1 MPQEHKIVNGRLVLT
16 GAQQSSDLVPAVR
29 QQPAKPPAA
38 KPRSKPKPK
47 PKGFFEK
54 LSNDIRYELFN
65 RPRPANPLQ
74 RYVGGLSRAVA
85 SSPLQGVGLGVAG
98 VGDNAMRVGYSYAQ
112 RASGRPKAD
121 ASSGRFGGHL
131 DQTVDRVYTALGAKP
146 PSQMT
151 QDERSGDQF
160 RRSVAL
166 NVMLAPVTPGFGVAR
181 ATTALGAAVRG
192 GAAFAVNEALST
204 YLDDNT
210 GGNIVNLINET
221 TGLKLPGAVD
231 VGKADMLD
239 AANQSLVPNA
249 AFGVALGA
257 AVGST
262 VALGAAAFRNIRRN
276 TRATRAVQQETRQR
290 AKQEAMGL
298 LEKDEAD
305 GLDFTPQA
313 MEPPAPA
320 PREPSFQEANA
331 AMEQRL
337 GMPSNAARPEPA
349 AAPTNVAPPE
359 PKPIPSAELQDPTN
373 PGADMGAIYE
383 PRQERPW
390 DYDPEL
396 PESTALGKGIEELSD
411 SELQIVL
418 NSPGSP
424 VVERV
429 NQTLEARAQVQAP
442 PPMDA
447 GMVMAPADRL
457 ADDYLPSVMRKLG
470 GREDYELR
478 PLFDAEANPQLWQ
491 KAQALTGVDDPGQL
505 SKADMLDTFGAMA
518 AEGRVP
524 IVNRMM
530 GAQMLPTGEVQAAPL
545 VFQYKGGVNEAG
557 EQIGNSLSGVERWDP
572 SAEGIIQVW
581 RDAGGEIGDPGM
593 VYVVNGHNRLAA
605 AKRLGIPSMR
615 VEYLDAPTAAEARL
629 QGAISNVSDGKG
641 TVFDAAK
648 LAREYDIKDPAQL
661 KALGKPG
668 ASGFWKDGI
677 AVGRLPEDVFTA
689 AVNEQIPLRRAV
701 IIGESGVDE
710 ETMRSAY
717 RYLVQQG
724 PDNVKEGTLRE
735 MLAMSKSSPASSSAD
750 QPDILSGT
758 EWAQNFNAG
767 MLAKA
772 EVAGAVRL
780 LLSKEKKLFG
790 TVGRQA
796 GQIERVGQVDATAAK
811 DISGEAS
818 RALAIFDDLKYQTG
832 PVGDLLNEGTQRVLA
847 GEQAAQV
854 AKGIKNRL
862 AASIQE
868 AMGKEVAPATDVVQE
883 DMFAVA
889 GRQADE
895 TSQPVELTAE
905 QRDAAEARLLQ
916 EAIAGGEVRP
926 PNAPIPELPA
936 PAQVR
941 LDELDPNEPITPGSR
956 AAQALADETRLA
968 LEHARADAAL
978 QELQEKAVK
987 DANDYELL
995 TFEEK
1000 KELGLTADLGKA
1012 ITPEV
1017 LPAPGVRLDSNANPA
1032 QTARRLGGHNR
1043 GRGRWGITEQQWL
1056 DTFKRLGGVPDWFDL
1071 AGGSANWDKL
1081 MQGYELP
1088 QIEAKIKA
1096 LVRDDSAIQTA
1107 AAAPRSATPQG
1118 VPLIDIPSTAF
1129 RAITAKTDE
1138 GRIQSAARSLMGWA
1152 RTPLQDQMPMEQAL
1166 QLVRAKGA
1174 ILDPDAIPGL
1184 DMDKVREDSLKGR
1197 PWPEVKAAFE
1207 QFYGVQQTA
1216 AAAPRSATPLADA
1229 IEGQMREMA
1238 QSDARLYRRTGQAMA
1253 NIRQGL
1259 DELAPAPVRPAPVR
1273 LALSASQPELL
1284 LPQDLRQ
1291 ASPRYGRNTITFQS
1305 DLDRTAY
1312 VLANDAIKPS
1322 KSAAKFRQVVK
1333 EAGLNLDEVVAHG
1346 QTVRAAL
1353 KQAAKGNPGQIE
1365 LPAQPWRERGSGSAQ
1380 RLAQRGGSQPSRA
1393 DDLLA
1398 QAAAMRAE
1406 LYPKD
1411 RIPELISAWRKVVGD
1426 EVRIRVLDTYKI
1438 APQSEQWGGDGSQLA
1453 DIAGAYEQWK
1463 DTMTIW
1469 QKLSPIMEG
1478 IPIRMT
1484 FSDLLHNGFH
1494 EAFHRIVR
1502 MAMPD
1507 KDLAVLNTPMAR
1519 FKAALAM
1526 DEMGAERSTI
1536 AYDELLTEAA
1546 AKVFVAR
1553 SRNIDPVSAILDG
1566 FFKVNDSGK
1575 AIPPRVRGAITQ
1587 IAGALNKAYDFI
1599 EKTVNLFQGRGFE
1612 SISTVF
1618 QKAASGQ
1625 MRNAEPAYKVWRDG
1639 SSNVYG
1645 QHRSFKVGIW
1655 EDFSWDGKPVSSL
1668 PKGLEMSLSDLRSQQ
1683 IFDAPPTKVSQQRL
1697 QRQIDDLDQ
1706 QIIDNRRKAEQEGC

>member
-16 GAQQSSDLVPAVR
+16 GAQQSSDLVPVAR
-29 QQPAKPPAA
+29 QPAARPKPP
-38 KPRSKPKPK
+38 KPSGGAKPK

-65 RPRPANPLQ
+65 RPRPANPFQ
-74 RYVGGLSRAVA
+74 RYAGGLSRAVA
-85 SSPLQGVGLGVAG
+85 SSPLQGIALGVAG
-98 VGDNAMRVGYSYAQ
+98 AGDNAMRAGYSYAQ
-112 RASGRPKAD
+112 RATGRPKAD
-121 ASSGRFGGHL
+121 ATSGRFGGHL
-131 DQTVDRVYTALGAKP
+131 DQTVDQVYKALGAKP
-146 PSQMT
+146 PSAMT
-151 QDERSGDQF
+151 QDERGGDAF

-166 NVMLAPVTPGFGVAR
+166 NLILSRATPGFGFAG
-181 ATTALGAAVRG
+181 ATTALGGAVRG

-204 YLDDNT
+204 FLDDNT
-210 GGNIVNLINET
+210 GGNIVNLINQS
-221 TGLKLPGAVD
+221 TGLKLPGGVD
-231 VGKADMLD
+231 VGKDDMLD
-239 AANQSLVPNA
+239 SAVKSLVPNA
-249 AFGVALGA
+249 TAGLAVGA
-257 AVGST
+257 AAGGAVS
-262 VALGAAAFRNIRRN
+262 LGAAAFRNIRRN
-276 TRATRAVQQETRQR
+276 TRATRAVQQEVRQR
-290 AKQEAMGL
+290 AKQESMGL

-305 GLDFTPQA
+305 GLNFTPQA
-313 MEPPAPA
+313 MEAPAPAPA

-331 AMEQRL
+331 AMEERL
-337 GMPSNAARPEPA
+337 GMNPKTAPSEPAPAPTPAPEPA
-349 AAPTNVAPPE
+349 
-359 PKPIPSAELQDPTN
+359 PKPIPSAELQDPTS

-411 SELQIVL
+411 NELQIVL
-418 NSPGSP
+418 NSPGTP

-429 NQTLEARAQVQAP
+429 NQTLEARAQIEPPAP
-442 PPMDA
+442 LAA

-457 ADDYLPSVMRKLG
+457 ADDYLPTVMRKLG
-470 GREDYELR
+470 GREDYQLR
-478 PLFDAEANPQLWQ
+478 PLFDPDTNPVLWQ
-491 KAQALTGVDDPGQL
+491 RAQALTGVDDPSQL
-505 SKADMLDTFGAMA
+505 SKADMLDAFGAMA
-518 AEGRVP
+518 ADGQVP

-530 GAQMLPTGEVQAAPL
+530 GGQMLPTGEITAAPQ
-545 VFQYKGGVNEAG
+545 VFQYKEGVNAAG
-557 EQIGNSLSGVERWDP
+557 EQIGNSLEGVERWDP
-572 SAEGIIQVW
+572 NAENIIQVW
-581 RDAGGEIGDPGM
+581 RDASGEIGDPGR

-605 AKRLGIPSMR
+605 ASRMGIPSMR

-648 LAREYDIKDPAQL
+648 LAREYGIGDPAQL

-677 AVGRLPEDVFTA
+677 AIGRLPEDVFTA

-724 PDNVKEGTLRE
+724 PDNVKETTLRE
-735 MLAMSKSSPASSSAD
+735 MLAMAKHSPATSSVD
-750 QPDILSGT
+750 QPDILTGT

-772 EVAGAVRL
+772 DLAGAVRL

-796 GQIERVGQVDATAAK
+796 GQIERVGQVDAGAAK

-832 PVGDLLNEGTQRVLA
+832 PVADLLNEGTQRVLA

-862 AASIQE
+862 AAAIQE
-868 AMGKEVAPATDVVQE
+868 AMGKEAAPATDVVQE
-883 DMFAVA
+883 DMFAAA

-895 TSQPVELTAE
+895 TPQPVELTPE

-941 LDELDPNEPITPGSR
+941 LDELDPNEPITPGSKV
-956 AAQALADETRLA
+956 AQALADETRLA

-978 QELQEKAVK
+978 QEVQERALK

-995 TFEEK
+995 TFDQK
-1000 KELGLTADLGKA
+1000 KDAGLTAGLDKA

-1017 LPAPGVRLDSNANPA
+1017 LPPEADLLAGASRK
-1032 QTARRLGGHNR
+1032 
-1043 GRGRWGITEQQWL
+1043 ITER
-1056 DTFKRLGGVPDWFDL
+1056 T
-1071 AGGSANWDKL
+1071 S
-1081 MQGYELP
+1081 E
-1088 QIEAKIKA
+1088 
-1096 LVRDDSAIQTA
+1096 VRIQTA
-1107 AAAPRSATPQG
+1107 A
-1118 VPLIDIPSTAF
+1118 
-1129 RAITAKTDE
+1129 E
-1138 GRIQSAARSLMGWA
+1138 SLMAWTTKIGGK
-1152 RTPLQDQMPMEQAL
+1152 PMSIDEAL
-1166 QLVRAKGA
+1166 RLVKAKGA
-1174 ILDPDAIPGL
+1174 ILDPDQVPGL
-1184 DMDKVREDSLKGR
+1184 DMEAARNEKTKNFTDTPATEAVR
-1197 PWPEVKAAFE
+1197 AAYE
-1207 QFYGVQQTA
+1207 QFYGVQRAATA
-1216 AAAPRSATPLADA
+1216 APQSATPLADA
-1229 IEGQMREMA
+1229 IEGQMRQMA
-1238 QSDARLYRRTGQAMA
+1238 QSDARLYRRTGEAMA

-1259 DELAPAPVRPAPVR
+1259 NELAAAPVRPEPIR
-1273 LALSASQPELL
+1273 LVQPASQPELL
-1284 LPQDLRQ
+1284 LPQDLRK

-1305 DLDRTAY
+1305 DLDRAAY
-1312 VLANDAIKPS
+1312 VLANDAVKPS
-1322 KSAAKFRQVVK
+1322 KSAAKFRQVVQ
-1333 EAGLNLDEVVAHG
+1333 EAGLDLKDVVAHG
-1346 QTVRAAL
+1346 QKVKAAL

-1365 LPAQPWRERGSGSAQ
+1365 LPAQLWRERGSGGAQ
-1380 RLAQRGGSQPSRA
+1380 RMAQRG
-1393 DDLLA
+1393 DLLA
-1398 QAAAMRAE
+1398 QAAALRAE

-1411 RIPELISAWRKVVGD
+1411 RIPELISEWRKVVGD

-1438 APQSEQWGGDGSQLA
+1438 ELQSEQWGGDGSQLA
-1453 DIAGAYEQWK
+1453 DIAGVYEQWK

-1469 QKLSPIMEG
+1469 QNLSPIG
-1478 IPIRMT
+1478 DIPVRMT

-1494 EAFHRIVR
+1494 ESFHRIVR
-1502 MAMPD
+1502 MAMPS
-1507 KDLAVLNTPMAR
+1507 KDMAVLNTPMAR
-1519 FKAALAM
+1519 FKAAMAM

-1553 SRNIDPVSAILDG
+1553 SRNMDPVSAILDG
-1566 FFKVNDSGK
+1566 FFKINDPGK
-1575 AIPPRVRGAITQ
+1575 TIPTRARNAITQ
-1587 IAGALNKAYDFI
+1587 IAGALNKVYDFI

-1618 QKAASGQ
+1618 EKAARGEMKTADPWLGVKRVIAAVDGVDEMLADAGITRIPLN
-1625 MRNAEPAYKVWRDG
+1625 MRQDEIRPFTNLAEAHG
-1639 SSNVYG
+1639 N
-1645 QHRSFKVGIW
+1645 KVGIW
-1655 EDFSWDGKPVSSL
+1655 EDWSWDGKPVSGL
-1668 PKGLEMSLSDLRSQQ
+1668 TKGLDMRMSDLNAGTNAQG
-1683 IFDAPPTKVSQQRL
+1683 IFDARPPSKVEIIRT
-1697 QRQIDDLDQ
+1697 QRQIQDIDQ
-1706 QIIDNRRKAEQEGC
+1706 QITDNRRKAEQEGC

>member
-16 GAQQSSDLVPAVR
+16 GAQQSSDLVPVAR
-29 QQPAKPPAA
+29 QPAARPKPP
-38 KPRSKPKPK
+38 KPSGGAKPK

-65 RPRPANPLQ
+65 RPRPANPFQ
-74 RYVGGLSRAVA
+74 RYAGGLSRAVA
-85 SSPLQGVGLGVAG
+85 SSPLQGIALGVAG
-98 VGDNAMRVGYSYAQ
+98 AGDNAMRAGYSYAQ
-112 RASGRPKAD
+112 RATGRPKAD
-121 ASSGRFGGHL
+121 ASAGRFGGHL
-131 DQTVDRVYTALGAKP
+131 DQTVDQVYKALGAKP
-146 PSQMT
+146 PSAMT
-151 QDERSGDQF
+151 QDERGGDAF

-166 NVMLAPVTPGFGVAR
+166 NLILSRVTPGFGFAG
-181 ATTALGAAVRG
+181 ATTALGGAVRG

-204 YLDDNT
+204 FLDDNT
-210 GGNIVNLINET
+210 GGNIVNLINQSPWHKLPPW
-221 TGLKLPGAVD
+221 LKLPGGVD
-231 VGKADMLD
+231 VGKDDMLD
-239 AANQSLVPNA
+239 SAMKSLVPNTA
-249 AFGVALGA
+249 AGVAVGGGISLGA
-257 AVGST
+257 AV
-262 VALGAAAFRNIRRN
+262 FRNIRRN
-276 TRATRAVQQETRQR
+276 TRATRAVQQEVRQR
-290 AKQEAMGL
+290 AKQESMGL

-305 GLDFTPQA
+305 GLNFTPQA
-313 MEPPAPA
+313 METPAPAPA

-331 AMEQRL
+331 AMEERL
-337 GMPSNAARPEPA
+337 GMNPKATQPAPAPTPAPEPA
-349 AAPTNVAPPE
+349 

-411 SELQIVL
+411 NELQIVL
-418 NSPGSP
+418 NSPGAP

-429 NQTLEARAQVQAP
+429 NQTLEARAQIEP
-442 PPMDA
+442 PAPMDA

-457 ADDYLPSVMRKLG
+457 ADDYLPTVMRKLG
-470 GREDYELR
+470 GREDYQLR
-478 PLFDAEANPQLWQ
+478 PLFDPDTNPALWQ
-491 KAQALTGVDDPGQL
+491 RAQALTGVDDPSQL
-505 SKADMLDTFGAMA
+505 SKADMLDAFGAMA
-518 AEGRVP
+518 ADGQVP

-530 GAQMLPTGEVQAAPL
+530 GGQMLPTGEIAAAPR
-545 VFQYKGGVNEAG
+545 VFQYKDNVNAAG
-557 EQIGNSLSGVERWDP
+557 EQLGNSLEGVERWDP
-572 SAEGIIQVW
+572 NAENIIKVW
-581 RDAGGEIGDPGM
+581 RDANGEIGTPGQ
-593 VYVVNGHNRLAA
+593 VYVGDGHNRLAA

-629 QGAISNVSDGKG
+629 QAAIANVSDGKG

-648 LAREYDIKDPAQL
+648 LAREYGIGDPAQL

-677 AVGRLPEDVFTA
+677 AIGRLPEDVFTA

-724 PDNVKEGTLRE
+724 PDNVKETTLRE
-735 MLAMSKSSPASSSAD
+735 MLAMAKHSPAASSVD

-758 EWAQNFNAG
+758 EWAQNFNEG

-772 EVAGAVRL
+772 DLAGAVRL
-780 LLSKEKKLFG
+780 MLSKEKKLFG

-796 GQIERVGQVDATAAK
+796 GQIERVGQVDAGAAK

-883 DMFAVA
+883 DMFAAA

-895 TSQPVELTAE
+895 TPQPVELTPE

-941 LDELDPNEPITPGSR
+941 LDELDPNEPITPGSK

-978 QELQEKAVK
+978 QEVQERALK

-995 TFEEK
+995 TFDQK
-1000 KELGLTADLGKA
+1000 KDAGLTTGLDKA

-1017 LPAPGVRLDSNANPA
+1017 LPPE
-1032 QTARRLGGHNR
+1032 GGAS
-1043 GRGRWGITEQQWL
+1043 IADLFAEQM
-1056 DTFKRLGGVPDWFDL
+1056 R
-1071 AGGSANWDKL
+1071 
-1081 MQGYELP
+1081 
-1088 QIEAKIKA
+1088 KA
-1096 LVRDDSAIQTA
+1096 INEMG
-1107 AAAPRSATPQG
+1107 ATP
-1118 VPLIDIPSTAF
+1118 S
-1129 RAITAKTDE
+1129 
-1138 GRIQSAARSLMGWA
+1138 
-1152 RTPLQDQMPMEQAL
+1152 
-1166 QLVRAKGA
+1166 
-1174 ILDPDAIPGL
+1174 
-1184 DMDKVREDSLKGR
+1184 
-1197 PWPEVKAAFE
+1197 
-1207 QFYGVQQTA
+1207 
-1216 AAAPRSATPLADA
+1216 
-1229 IEGQMREMA
+1229 
-1238 QSDARLYRRTGQAMA
+1238 
-1253 NIRQGL
+1253 
-1259 DELAPAPVRPAPVR
+1259 LAPAPVRPEPIR
-1273 LALSASQPELL
+1273 LVQPASQPELL
-1284 LPQDLRQ
+1284 LPQDLRK

-1305 DLDRTAY
+1305 DLDRAAY
-1312 VLANDAIKPS
+1312 VLANDAVKPS
-1322 KSAAKFRQVVK
+1322 KSAAKFRQVVQ
-1333 EAGLNLDEVVAHG
+1333 EAGLNIKDVVAHG
-1346 QTVRAAL
+1346 QKVKAAL

-1365 LPAQPWRERGSGSAQ
+1365 LPAQLWRERGNGGAQ
-1380 RLAQRGGSQPSRA
+1380 RMAQRGGFQPDPA

-1398 QAAAMRAE
+1398 QAAAIRAE

-1411 RIPELISAWRKVVGD
+1411 RIPELISQWRKVVGD

-1438 APQSEQWGGDGSQLA
+1438 APRSEQWGGDGSQLG
-1453 DIAGAYEQWK
+1453 DIAGVYEQWK

-1469 QKLSPIMEG
+1469 QQLSPIG
-1478 IPIRMT
+1478 SRAVRMT

-1502 MAMPD
+1502 MAMPS
-1507 KDLAVLNTPMAR
+1507 KDMAVLNTPMAR
-1519 FKAALAM
+1519 FKAAMAM

-1553 SRNIDPVSAILDG
+1553 SRNMDPVSAILDG
-1566 FFKVNDSGK
+1566 FFKINDPGK
-1575 AIPPRVRGAITQ
+1575 AIPTGARNAITQ
-1587 IAGALNKAYDFI
+1587 IAGALNKVYDFI
-1599 EKTVNLFQGRGFE
+1599 EKTVNYFQGRGFE

-1618 QKAASGQ
+1618 KKAARGE
-1625 MRNAEPAYKVWRDG
+1625 MRTADPRLGVKRVIAAVDG
-1639 SSNVYG
+1639 VDEMLADAGIARIPLNMRQDEIRPRTNLG
-1645 QHRSFKVGIW
+1645 EAHNEKVGIW
-1655 EDFSWDGKPVSSL
+1655 EDWSWDGKPVSGL
-1668 PKGLEMSLSDLRSQQ
+1668 TKALEMPMSHLDAGINAQG
-1683 IFDAPPTKVSQQRL
+1683 IFDAPTPSKTEIIRTQRRI
-1697 QRQIDDLDQ
+1697 QDIDQ
-1706 QIIDNRRKAEQEGC
+1706 QITDNRRKAEQEGC

>member
-38 KPRSKPKPK
+38 KSRSKPKPK

-85 SSPLQGVGLGVAG
+85 SSPLQGIGLGVAG

-210 GGNIVNLINET
+210 GGSIVNFVNET

-257 AVGST
+257 AVGGT
-262 VALGAAAFRNIRRN
+262 VSLGAAAFRNIRRN

-349 AAPTNVAPPE
+349 AAPTNVASPE

-581 RDAGGEIGDPGM
+581 RDAGGEIGDPGR

-605 AKRLGIPSMR
+605 AKRMGIPSMR
-615 VEYLDAPTAAEARL
+615 VEYLDGPTAAEARL

-1017 LPAPGVRLDSNANPA
+1017 LPAPGAVVRPPA
-1032 QTARRLGGHNR
+1032 
-1043 GRGRWGITEQQWL
+1043 
-1056 DTFKRLGGVPDWFDL
+1056 
-1071 AGGSANWDKL
+1071 
-1081 MQGYELP
+1081 
-1088 QIEAKIKA
+1088 
-1096 LVRDDSAIQTA
+1096 SAI
-1107 AAAPRSATPQG
+1107 
-1118 VPLIDIPSTAF
+1118 IPSTAAQSLWEDQAGL
-1129 RAITAKTDE
+1129 RAMREAVRNEDDADLIIALGEAGAKEFKRLDRARNSSNRKRADAASAEFDARFGNLTPEQERLVYGESGDLRPTVDE
-1138 GRIQSAARSLMGWA
+1138 LDEMIKAHSDVETLDPGYLAVIAARRLNPEALVRIQRGNPSSADLAALIRMQGASRRFAETGINASQIPAEMARSLVATGHA
-1152 RTPLQDQMPMEQAL
+1152 TESQAME
-1166 QLVRAKGA
+1166 LVQNFADAMRA
-1174 ILDPDAIPGL
+1174 
-1184 DMDKVREDSLKGR
+1184 
-1197 PWPEVKAAFE
+1197 
-1207 QFYGVQQTA
+1207 VQQTA

-1291 ASPRYGRNTITFQS
+1291 TSPRYGRNTITFQS
-1305 DLDRTAY
+1305 DLDRAAY

-1365 LPAQPWRERGSGSAQ
+1365 LPAQPFLARE
-1380 RLAQRGGSQPSRA
+1380 
-1393 DDLLA
+1393 
-1398 QAAAMRAE
+1398 
-1406 LYPKD
+1406 
-1411 RIPELISAWRKVVGD
+1411 
-1426 EVRIRVLDTYKI
+1426 
-1438 APQSEQWGGDGSQLA
+1438 GGD
-1453 DIAGAYEQWK
+1453 
-1463 DTMTIW
+1463 
-1469 QKLSPIMEG
+1469 P
-1478 IPIRMT
+1478 
-1484 FSDLLHNGFH
+1484 
-1494 EAFHRIVR
+1494 
-1502 MAMPD
+1502 
-1507 KDLAVLNTPMAR
+1507 
-1519 FKAALAM
+1519 
-1526 DEMGAERSTI
+1526 
-1536 AYDELLTEAA
+1536 
-1546 AKVFVAR
+1546 
-1553 SRNIDPVSAILDG
+1553 
-1566 FFKVNDSGK
+1566 
-1575 AIPPRVRGAITQ
+1575 
-1587 IAGALNKAYDFI
+1587 
-1599 EKTVNLFQGRGFE
+1599 
-1612 SISTVF
+1612 
-1618 QKAASGQ
+1618 
-1625 MRNAEPAYKVWRDG
+1625 
-1639 SSNVYG
+1639 
-1645 QHRSFKVGIW
+1645 
-1655 EDFSWDGKPVSSL
+1655 
-1668 PKGLEMSLSDLRSQQ
+1668 
-1683 IFDAPPTKVSQQRL
+1683 PPTKVSQQRL

>member
-54 LSNDIRYELFN
+54 LSNDIRYELFE
-65 RPRPANPLQ
+65 RPMRNPLM
-74 RYVGGLSRAVA
+74 RYNPLAHVMRLNARGANLVGQQA
-85 SSPLQGVGLGVAG
+85 GLGA
-98 VGDNAMRVGYSYAQ
+98 VGATDNAARAAYSYVQ
-112 RASGRPKAD
+112 RASGKPKAD
-121 ASSGRFGGHL
+121 PSSGRFGSTL
-131 DQTVDRVYTALGAKP
+131 DQATDDLYRLLRAKP
-146 PSQMT
+146 PSEMSA
-151 QDERSGDQF
+151 DERNFDMG
-160 RRSVAL
+160 RRSLAL

-249 AFGVALGA
+249 AFGAAVGGTVALGA
-257 AVGST
+257 AVGGT

-349 AAPTNVAPPE
+349 AAPTNVASPE

-418 NSPGSP
+418 NSPGTP

-557 EQIGNSLSGVERWDP
+557 EQIGNSLEGVERWDP
-572 SAEGIIQVW
+572 NAENIIQVW

-750 QPDILSGT
+750 QPDLLSGT

-883 DMFAVA
+883 DMFAAA

-1000 KELGLTADLGKA
+1000 KELGLTADLG
-1012 ITPEV
+1012 
-1017 LPAPGVRLDSNANPA
+1017 
-1032 QTARRLGGHNR
+1032 
-1043 GRGRWGITEQQWL
+1043 
-1056 DTFKRLGGVPDWFDL
+1056 
-1071 AGGSANWDKL
+1071 
-1081 MQGYELP
+1081 
-1088 QIEAKIKA
+1088 EAM
-1096 LVRDDSAIQTA
+1096 
-1107 AAAPRSATPQG
+1107 
-1118 VPLIDIPSTAF
+1118 
-1129 RAITAKTDE
+1129 RA
-1138 GRIQSAARSLMGWA
+1138 
-1152 RTPLQDQMPMEQAL
+1152 
-1166 QLVRAKGA
+1166 
-1174 ILDPDAIPGL
+1174 
-1184 DMDKVREDSLKGR
+1184 
-1197 PWPEVKAAFE
+1197 
-1207 QFYGVQQTA
+1207 VQQTA

-1365 LPAQPWRERGSGSAQ
+1365 LPAQPWRLDRSAGTQ
-1380 RLAQRGGSQPSRA
+1380 RVGRQSVGG
-1393 DDLLA
+1393 
-1398 QAAAMRAE
+1398 MG
-1406 LYPKD
+1406 D
-1411 RIPELISAWRKVVGD
+1411 RIAEIEGQIAAIRASLEAQNAATRANVTERLPQMLEAWRKVVGED
-1426 EVRIRVLDTYKI
+1426 VRIRVLDTYKM
-1438 APQSEQWGGDGSQLA
+1438 AKQNAAWGGGNDMS
-1453 DIAGAYEQWK
+1453 DVAGMYQWWK
-1463 DTMTIW
+1463 DTIHLYR
-1469 QKLSPIMEG
+1469 QVGKIGEFYMEE
-1478 IPIRMT
+1478 P
-1484 FSDLLHNGFH
+1484 FDQLLETGFH
-1494 EAFHRIVR
+1494 ESFHRIAR
-1502 MAMPD
+1502 MAMSD
-1507 KDLAVLNTPMAR
+1507 KDMAILNTGLAR
-1519 FKAALAM
+1519 FKVRQATA
-1526 DEMGAERSTI
+1526 DYGGDQKTI
-1536 AYDELLTEAA
+1536 AYDEMLTEAA
-1546 AKVFVAR
+1546 ARVFAARAQGKDPVQYIFKNYSGVTDEDLATPVGKRIYEAAKAIVGAVNKVFDLVER
-1553 SRNIDPVSAILDG
+1553 
-1566 FFKVNDSGK
+1566 
-1575 AIPPRVRGAITQ
+1575 
-1587 IAGALNKAYDFI
+1587 
-1599 EKTVNLFQGRGFE
+1599 TVNLFQGRGFE
-1612 SISTVF
+1612 SISSVFERAARGEMTKTVH
-1618 QKAASGQ
+1618 
-1625 MRNAEPAYKVWRDG
+1625 
-1639 SSNVYG
+1639 VYRPDRITG
-1645 QHRSFKVGIW
+1645 NFRTMYGLNREAKIGYW
-1655 EDFSWDGKPVSSL
+1655 EDYNLYGNPLKDYQPEKQGFNQALFDESL
-1668 PKGLEMSLSDLRSQQ
+1668 KM
-1683 IFDAPPTKVSQQRL
+1683 PTKASQQRL

>member
-54 LSNDIRYELFN
+54 LSNNIRYELFN

-85 SSPLQGVGLGVAG
+85 SSPLQGIGLGVAG

-249 AFGVALGA
+249 AFGVGLGA
-257 AVGST
+257 AVGGT
-262 VALGAAAFRNIRRN
+262 VSLGAAAFRNIRRN

-349 AAPTNVAPPE
+349 AAPTNVASPE

-557 EQIGNSLSGVERWDP
+557 EQIGNSLEGVERWDP
-572 SAEGIIQVW
+572 NAENIIQVW

-724 PDNVKEGTLRE
+724 PDNVREGTLRE

-883 DMFAVA
+883 DMFAAA

-1017 LPAPGVRLDSNANPA
+1017 LP
-1032 QTARRLGGHNR
+1032 
-1043 GRGRWGITEQQWL
+1043 
-1056 DTFKRLGGVPDWFDL
+1056 
-1071 AGGSANWDKL
+1071 
-1081 MQGYELP
+1081 
-1088 QIEAKIKA
+1088 
-1096 LVRDDSAIQTA
+1096 
-1107 AAAPRSATPQG
+1107 PQG

-1138 GRIQSAARSLMGWA
+1138 SRIQSAARSLMGWA
-1152 RTPLQDQMPMEQAL
+1152 RTPLQDQMPMEKAL

-1273 LALSASQPELL
+1273 LALSAWQPELL

-1438 APQSEQWGGDGSQLA
+1438 APQSEQWGGDGSQLG
-1453 DIAGAYEQWK
+1453 DIAGVYEQWK

-1639 SSNVYG
+1639 SSGVYG
-1645 QHRSFKVGIW
+1645 QHRAFKVGIW

-1668 PKGLEMSLSDLRSQQ
+1668 PKALEMSLSELRSQQ
-1683 IFDAPPTKVSQQRL
+1683 IFDAPPTKVSQQAL

-1706 QIIDNRRKAEQEGC
+1706 EIIDNRRKAEQEGC

>member
-1 MPQEHKIVNGRLVLT
+1 
-16 GAQQSSDLVPAVR
+16 
-29 QQPAKPPAA
+29 
-38 KPRSKPKPK
+38 
-47 PKGFFEK
+47 
-54 LSNDIRYELFN
+54 
-65 RPRPANPLQ
+65 
-74 RYVGGLSRAVA
+74 
-85 SSPLQGVGLGVAG
+85 
-98 VGDNAMRVGYSYAQ
+98 
-112 RASGRPKAD
+112 
-121 ASSGRFGGHL
+121 
-131 DQTVDRVYTALGAKP
+131 
-146 PSQMT
+146 
-151 QDERSGDQF
+151 
-160 RRSVAL
+160 
-166 NVMLAPVTPGFGVAR
+166 MLAPVTPGFGVAR

-257 AVGST
+257 AVGGT
-262 VALGAAAFRNIRRN
+262 VSLGAAAFRNIRRN

-349 AAPTNVAPPE
+349 AAPTNVASPE

-581 RDAGGEIGDPGM
+581 RDAGGEIGDPGR

-605 AKRLGIPSMR
+605 AKRMGIPSMR
-615 VEYLDAPTAAEARL
+615 VEYLDGPTAADARL

-750 QPDILSGT
+750 QPDLLSGT

-883 DMFAVA
+883 DIFAAA

-1107 AAAPRSATPQG
+1107 AAAPRSATP
-1118 VPLIDIPSTAF
+1118 LADAIIPSTAAQSLWEDQAGL
-1129 RAITAKTDE
+1129 RAMREAARNEDDADLIIALGEAGAKEFKRLDRARNSSNRKRADAASAEFDARFGNLTPEQERLVYGESGDSRPTVDE
-1138 GRIQSAARSLMGWA
+1138 LDEMIKAHSDVETLDPGYLAVIAARRLNPEALVRIQRGNPSSADLAALIRMQGASRRFAETGINASQIPAEMARSLVATGHA
-1152 RTPLQDQMPMEQAL
+1152 TESQAME
-1166 QLVRAKGA
+1166 LVQNFAEAMRA
-1174 ILDPDAIPGL
+1174 
-1184 DMDKVREDSLKGR
+1184 
-1197 PWPEVKAAFE
+1197 
-1207 QFYGVQQTA
+1207 VQQTA

-1365 LPAQPWRERGSGSAQ
+1365 LPAQPFLARE
-1380 RLAQRGGSQPSRA
+1380 
-1393 DDLLA
+1393 
-1398 QAAAMRAE
+1398 
-1406 LYPKD
+1406 
-1411 RIPELISAWRKVVGD
+1411 
-1426 EVRIRVLDTYKI
+1426 
-1438 APQSEQWGGDGSQLA
+1438 GGD
-1453 DIAGAYEQWK
+1453 
-1463 DTMTIW
+1463 
-1469 QKLSPIMEG
+1469 P
-1478 IPIRMT
+1478 
-1484 FSDLLHNGFH
+1484 
-1494 EAFHRIVR
+1494 
-1502 MAMPD
+1502 
-1507 KDLAVLNTPMAR
+1507 
-1519 FKAALAM
+1519 
-1526 DEMGAERSTI
+1526 
-1536 AYDELLTEAA
+1536 
-1546 AKVFVAR
+1546 
-1553 SRNIDPVSAILDG
+1553 
-1566 FFKVNDSGK
+1566 
-1575 AIPPRVRGAITQ
+1575 
-1587 IAGALNKAYDFI
+1587 
-1599 EKTVNLFQGRGFE
+1599 
-1612 SISTVF
+1612 
-1618 QKAASGQ
+1618 
-1625 MRNAEPAYKVWRDG
+1625 
-1639 SSNVYG
+1639 
-1645 QHRSFKVGIW
+1645 
-1655 EDFSWDGKPVSSL
+1655 
-1668 PKGLEMSLSDLRSQQ
+1668 
-1683 IFDAPPTKVSQQRL
+1683 PPTKVSQQRL
-1697 QRQIDDLDQ
+1697 QRQIDDLDE

>member
-16 GAQQSSDLVPAVR
+16 GAQQSSDLVPVAR
-29 QQPAKPPAA
+29 QPAARPKPP
-38 KPRSKPKPK
+38 KPSGGAKPK

-65 RPRPANPLQ
+65 RPRPANPFQ
-74 RYVGGLSRAVA
+74 RYAGGLSRAVA
-85 SSPLQGVGLGVAG
+85 SSPLQGIALGVAG
-98 VGDNAMRVGYSYAQ
+98 AGDNAMRAGYSYAQ
-112 RASGRPKAD
+112 RATGRPKAD
-121 ASSGRFGGHL
+121 ASAGRFGGHL
-131 DQTVDRVYTALGAKP
+131 DQTVDQVYKALGAKP
-146 PSQMT
+146 PSAMT
-151 QDERSGDQF
+151 QDERGGDAF

-166 NVMLAPVTPGFGVAR
+166 NLILSRATPGFGFAG
-181 ATTALGAAVRG
+181 ATTALGGAVRG

-204 YLDDNT
+204 FLDDNT
-210 GGNIVNLINET
+210 GGNIVNLINQS
-221 TGLKLPGAVD
+221 TGLKLPGGVD
-231 VGKADMLD
+231 VGKDDMLD
-239 AANQSLVPNA
+239 SAVKSLIPNTAA
-249 AFGVALGA
+249 GVAVGGA
-257 AVGST
+257 IS
-262 VALGAAAFRNIRRN
+262 LGAAAFRNIRRN
-276 TRATRAVQQETRQR
+276 TRATRAVQQEVRQR
-290 AKQEAMGL
+290 AKQESMGL

-305 GLDFTPQA
+305 GLNFTPQA
-313 MEPPAPA
+313 METPAPAPA

-331 AMEQRL
+331 AMEERL
-337 GMPSNAARPEPA
+337 GMNPKATQPAPAPTPTPEPA
-349 AAPTNVAPPE
+349 

-411 SELQIVL
+411 NELQIVL
-418 NSPGSP
+418 NSPGAP

-429 NQTLEARAQVQAP
+429 NQTLEARAQIEPPAP
-442 PPMDA
+442 LDA
-447 GMVMAPADRL
+447 GMVLAPADRL
-457 ADDYLPSVMRKLG
+457 ADDYLPTVMRKLG
-470 GREDYELR
+470 GREDYQLR
-478 PLFDAEANPQLWQ
+478 PLFDPDTNPALWQ
-491 KAQALTGVDDPGQL
+491 RAQALTGVDDPSQL
-505 SKADMLDTFGAMA
+505 SKADMLDAFGAMA
-518 AEGRVP
+518 ADGQVP

-530 GAQMLPTGEVQAAPL
+530 GGQMLPTGEIAAAPR
-545 VFQYKGGVNEAG
+545 VFQYKDNVNAAG
-557 EQIGNSLSGVERWDP
+557 EQLGNSLEGVERWDP
-572 SAEGIIQVW
+572 NAENIIKVW
-581 RDAGGEIGDPGM
+581 RDANGEIGTPGQ
-593 VYVVNGHNRLAA
+593 VYVGDGHNRLAA

-629 QGAISNVSDGKG
+629 QAAIANVSDGKG

-648 LAREYDIKDPAQL
+648 LAREYGIGDPAQL

-677 AVGRLPEDVFTA
+677 AIGRLPEDVFTA

-724 PDNVKEGTLRE
+724 PDNVKETTLRE
-735 MLAMSKSSPASSSAD
+735 MLAMAKHSPAASSVD

-758 EWAQNFNAG
+758 EWAQNFNEG

-772 EVAGAVRL
+772 DLAGAVRL
-780 LLSKEKKLFG
+780 MLSKEKKLFG

-796 GQIERVGQVDATAAK
+796 GQIERVGQVDAGAAK

-883 DMFAVA
+883 DMFAAA

-895 TSQPVELTAE
+895 TPQPVELTPE

-941 LDELDPNEPITPGSR
+941 LDELDPNEPITPGSK

-978 QELQEKAVK
+978 QEVQERALK
-987 DANDYELL
+987 DASDYELL
-995 TFEEK
+995 TFDQK
-1000 KELGLTADLGKA
+1000 KDAGLTAGLDKA

-1017 LPAPGVRLDSNANPA
+1017 LPPEADLLAGASRK
-1032 QTARRLGGHNR
+1032 
-1043 GRGRWGITEQQWL
+1043 ITER
-1056 DTFKRLGGVPDWFDL
+1056 TSEGR
-1071 AGGSANWDKL
+1071 
-1081 MQGYELP
+1081 
-1088 QIEAKIKA
+1088 
-1096 LVRDDSAIQTA
+1096 IQTA
-1107 AAAPRSATPQG
+1107 A
-1118 VPLIDIPSTAF
+1118 
-1129 RAITAKTDE
+1129 E
-1138 GRIQSAARSLMGWA
+1138 SLMAWTTKIGGK
-1152 RTPLQDQMPMEQAL
+1152 PMSIDEAL
-1166 QLVRAKGA
+1166 RLVKAKGA
-1174 ILDPDAIPGL
+1174 ILDPDQVPGL
-1184 DMDKVREDSLKGR
+1184 DMEAARSEKTRNFIDTPATEAVR
-1197 PWPEVKAAFE
+1197 AAYE
-1207 QFYGVQQTA
+1207 QFYGVQRSA
-1216 AAAPRSATPLADA
+1216 AAAPQSATPLADA
-1229 IEGQMREMA
+1229 IEGQMRQMA
-1238 QSDARLYRRTGQAMA
+1238 QSDARLYRRTGEAMA

-1259 DELAPAPVRPAPVR
+1259 DELAAAPVRPEPVR
-1273 LALSASQPELL
+1273 LVQPASQPELL
-1284 LPQDLRQ
+1284 LPQDLRK

-1305 DLDRTAY
+1305 DLDRAAY
-1312 VLANDAIKPS
+1312 VLANDAVKPS
-1322 KSAAKFRQVVK
+1322 KSAAKFRQVVQ
-1333 EAGLNLDEVVAHG
+1333 EAGLDLKDVVAHG
-1346 QTVRAAL
+1346 QKVKAAL

-1365 LPAQPWRERGSGSAQ
+1365 LPAQLWRERGSGGAQ
-1380 RLAQRGGSQPSRA
+1380 RMAQRG
-1393 DDLLA
+1393 DLLA
-1398 QAAAMRAE
+1398 QAAALRAE

-1411 RIPELISAWRKVVGD
+1411 RIPELISQWRKVVGD

-1438 APQSEQWGGDGSQLA
+1438 APQSEQWGGDGSQLG
-1453 DIAGAYEQWK
+1453 DIAGVYEQWK
-1463 DTMTIW
+1463 DTITIW
-1469 QKLSPIMEG
+1469 QQLSPIG
-1478 IPIRMT
+1478 SRAVRMT

-1502 MAMPD
+1502 VAMPS
-1507 KDLAVLNTPMAR
+1507 KDMAVLNTPMAR
-1519 FKAALAM
+1519 FKAAMAM

-1553 SRNIDPVSAILDG
+1553 SRNMDPVSAILDG
-1566 FFKVNDSGK
+1566 FFKINDPGK
-1575 AIPPRVRGAITQ
+1575 AIPTWARNAITQ
-1587 IAGALNKAYDFI
+1587 IAGALNKVYDFI
-1599 EKTVNLFQGRGFE
+1599 EKTVNYFQGRGRE

-1618 QKAASGQ
+1618 EKAARGE
-1625 MRNAEPAYKVWRDG
+1625 MRTADPRLGVKRVIAAVDG
-1639 SSNVYG
+1639 VDEMLADAGIARIPLNMRQDEIRPWTNLG
-1645 QHRSFKVGIW
+1645 EAHNEKVGIW
-1655 EDFSWDGKPVSSL
+1655 EDWSWDGKPVSGL
-1668 PKGLEMSLSDLRSQQ
+1668 TKGLDMRMSHFNAGTNAQG
-1683 IFDAPPTKVSQQRL
+1683 IFDAPAPSKTEIIRTQRRI
-1697 QRQIDDLDQ
+1697 QDIDQ

>member
-16 GAQQSSDLVPAVR
+16 GAQQSSDLVPVAR
-29 QQPAKPPAA
+29 QPAARPKPP
-38 KPRSKPKPK
+38 KPSGGAKPK

-65 RPRPANPLQ
+65 RPRPANPFQ
-74 RYVGGLSRAVA
+74 RYAGGLSRAVA
-85 SSPLQGVGLGVAG
+85 SSPLQGIALGVAG
-98 VGDNAMRVGYSYAQ
+98 AGDNAMRAGYSYAQ
-112 RASGRPKAD
+112 RATGRPKAD
-121 ASSGRFGGHL
+121 ASAGRFGGHL
-131 DQTVDRVYTALGAKP
+131 DQTVDQVYKALGAKP
-146 PSQMT
+146 PSAMT
-151 QDERSGDQF
+151 QDERGGDAF

-166 NVMLAPVTPGFGVAR
+166 NLILSRATPGFGFAG
-181 ATTALGAAVRG
+181 ATTALGGAVRG

-204 YLDDNT
+204 FLDDNT
-210 GGNIVNLINET
+210 GSNIVNLINQS
-221 TGLKLPGAVD
+221 TGLKLPGGVD
-231 VGKADMLD
+231 VGKDDMLD
-239 AANQSLVPNA
+239 SAVKSLIPNA
-249 AFGVALGA
+249 AAGVAVGA
-257 AVGST
+257 AVGGAIS
-262 VALGAAAFRNIRRN
+262 LGAAAFRNIRRN
-276 TRATRAVQQETRQR
+276 TRATRAVQQEVRQR
-290 AKQEAMGL
+290 AKQESMGL

-305 GLDFTPQA
+305 GLNFTPQA
-313 MEPPAPA
+313 METPAPA

-331 AMEQRL
+331 AMEERL
-337 GMPSNAARPEPA
+337 GMNPKTTQPEPTPAPEPA
-349 AAPTNVAPPE
+349 
-359 PKPIPSAELQDPTN
+359 PKPIPSAELQDPTS

-418 NSPGSP
+418 NSPGAP

-429 NQTLEARAQVQAP
+429 NQTLEARAQIEPPAP
-442 PPMDA
+442 IDA
-447 GMVMAPADRL
+447 GMVLAPADRL
-457 ADDYLPSVMRKLG
+457 ADDYLPTVMRKLG

-478 PLFDAEANPQLWQ
+478 PLFDPDTNPALWQ
-491 KAQALTGVDDPGQL
+491 RAQALTGVDDPSQL
-505 SKADMLDTFGAMA
+505 SKADMLDAFGAMA
-518 AEGRVP
+518 ADGQVP

-530 GAQMLPTGEVQAAPL
+530 GGQMLPTGEITAAPQ
-545 VFQYKGGVNEAG
+545 VFQYKEGVNAAG
-557 EQIGNSLSGVERWDP
+557 EQIGNSLEGVERWDP
-572 SAEGIIQVW
+572 NAENIIQVW
-581 RDAGGEIGDPGM
+581 RDASGEIGDPGR

-605 AKRLGIPSMR
+605 ASRMGIPSMR

-648 LAREYDIKDPAQL
+648 LAREYGIGDPAQL

-677 AVGRLPEDVFTA
+677 AIGRLPEDVFTA

-724 PDNVKEGTLRE
+724 PDNVKETTLRE
-735 MLAMSKSSPASSSAD
+735 MLAMAKHSPATSSVD
-750 QPDILSGT
+750 QPDILTGT

-772 EVAGAVRL
+772 DLAGAVRL

-790 TVGRQA
+790 TVGSQA
-796 GQIERVGQVDATAAK
+796 GQIKRVGQVDAGAAK

-832 PVGDLLNEGTQRVLA
+832 PVADLLNEGTQRVLA

-862 AASIQE
+862 AAAIQE

-883 DMFAVA
+883 DIFAAA

-895 TSQPVELTAE
+895 TPQPVELTPE

-941 LDELDPNEPITPGSR
+941 LDELDPNEPITPGSK
-956 AAQALADETRLA
+956 AAQAFADETRLA

-978 QELQEKAVK
+978 QEVQERALK

-995 TFEEK
+995 TFDQK
-1000 KELGLTADLGKA
+1000 KDAGLTAGLDKA

-1017 LPAPGVRLDSNANPA
+1017 LPPE
-1032 QTARRLGGHNR
+1032 GGAS
-1043 GRGRWGITEQQWL
+1043 IA
-1056 DTFKRLGGVPDWFDL
+1056 DL
-1071 AGGSANWDKL
+1071 FA
-1081 MQGYELP
+1081 
-1088 QIEAKIKA
+1088 
-1096 LVRDDSAIQTA
+1096 
-1107 AAAPRSATPQG
+1107 
-1118 VPLIDIPSTAF
+1118 
-1129 RAITAKTDE
+1129 
-1138 GRIQSAARSLMGWA
+1138 
-1152 RTPLQDQMPMEQAL
+1152 EQAR
-1166 QLVRAKGA
+1166 QL
-1174 ILDPDAIPGL
+1174 
-1184 DMDKVREDSLKGR
+1184 
-1197 PWPEVKAAFE
+1197 
-1207 QFYGVQQTA
+1207 
-1216 AAAPRSATPLADA
+1216 
-1229 IEGQMREMA
+1229 A
-1238 QSDARLYRRTGQAMA
+1238 QSDARLYRRTGEAIA

-1259 DELAPAPVRPAPVR
+1259 DELAPAPVRPEPIR
-1273 LALSASQPELL
+1273 LVQPASQPELL
-1284 LPQDLRQ
+1284 LPQDLRK

-1305 DLDRTAY
+1305 DLDRAAY
-1312 VLANDAIKPS
+1312 VLANDAVKPS
-1322 KSAAKFRQVVK
+1322 KSAAKFRQVVQ
-1333 EAGLNLDEVVAHG
+1333 EAGLDLKDVVAHG
-1346 QTVRAAL
+1346 QKVKAAL

-1365 LPAQPWRERGSGSAQ
+1365 LPAQLWRERGSGGAQ
-1380 RLAQRGGSQPSRA
+1380 RMAQRG
-1393 DDLLA
+1393 DLLA
-1398 QAAAMRAE
+1398 QAAALRAE

-1411 RIPELISAWRKVVGD
+1411 RIPELISEWRKVVGD

-1438 APQSEQWGGDGSQLA
+1438 ELQSEQWGGDGSQLA
-1453 DIAGAYEQWK
+1453 DIAGVYEQWK

-1469 QKLSPIMEG
+1469 QKLSPIG
-1478 IPIRMT
+1478 DIPVRMT

-1494 EAFHRIVR
+1494 ESFHRIVR
-1502 MAMPD
+1502 MAMPS
-1507 KDLAVLNTPMAR
+1507 KDMAVLNTPMAR
-1519 FKAALAM
+1519 FKAAMAM

-1553 SRNIDPVSAILDG
+1553 SRNMDPVSAILDG
-1566 FFKVNDSGK
+1566 FFKTNDPGK
-1575 AIPPRVRGAITQ
+1575 AIPTGARNAITQ
-1587 IAGALNKAYDFI
+1587 IAGALNKVYDFI

-1618 QKAASGQ
+1618 EKAARGE
-1625 MRNAEPAYKVWRDG
+1625 MRAADPKLGVRRVPNKVEPVFTHGLNHA
-1639 SSNVYG
+1639 
-1645 QHRSFKVGIW
+1645 FKVGIW
-1655 EDFSWDGKPVSSL
+1655 EDFSWNGKPVAAL
-1668 PKGLEMSLSDLRSQQ
+1668 PKELEMQLSDIRAQQ
-1683 IFDAPPTKVSQQRL
+1683 FFDAPPPAKLSLASQQRV
-1697 QRQIDDLDQ
+1697 QRQIQDIDQ
-1706 QIIDNRRKAEQEGC
+1706 QITDNRRKAEQEGC

>member
-1 MPQEHKIVNGRLVLT
+1 
-16 GAQQSSDLVPAVR
+16 
-29 QQPAKPPAA
+29 
-38 KPRSKPKPK
+38 
-47 PKGFFEK
+47 
-54 LSNDIRYELFN
+54 
-65 RPRPANPLQ
+65 
-74 RYVGGLSRAVA
+74 
-85 SSPLQGVGLGVAG
+85 
-98 VGDNAMRVGYSYAQ
+98 
-112 RASGRPKAD
+112 
-121 ASSGRFGGHL
+121 
-131 DQTVDRVYTALGAKP
+131 
-146 PSQMT
+146 
-151 QDERSGDQF
+151 
-160 RRSVAL
+160 
-166 NVMLAPVTPGFGVAR
+166 
-181 ATTALGAAVRG
+181 
-192 GAAFAVNEALST
+192 
-204 YLDDNT
+204 
-210 GGNIVNLINET
+210 
-221 TGLKLPGAVD
+221 
-231 VGKADMLD
+231 
-239 AANQSLVPNA
+239 VPNA

-257 AVGST
+257 AVGGT
-262 VALGAAAFRNIRRN
+262 VSLGAAAFRNIRRN

-349 AAPTNVAPPE
+349 AAPTNVASPE

-581 RDAGGEIGDPGM
+581 RDAGGEIGDPGR

-605 AKRLGIPSMR
+605 AKRMGIPSMR
-615 VEYLDAPTAAEARL
+615 VEYLDGPTAAEARL

-1000 KELGLTADLGKA
+1000 KANGMLDDWEEPRFFHGAASEFKLEEGGEFYNDGMNIYGNGLYSTDNLGIAGTYQKKNKTRGVEVNGVTYEVVEKKPVKFFDLDKPATPAVLDKLRASAGYDNMLDLIETAINEFEGTPSLAEVFDEMRGYSREFVIPSYELQGTWESFKLELEKDGYGGFTHQGGRLAGKGKNLHQVRIYWDPANRVDIYKLDADGNRLEAVADLGEA
-1012 ITPEV
+1012 ITP
-1017 LPAPGVRLDSNANPA
+1017 
-1032 QTARRLGGHNR
+1032 
-1043 GRGRWGITEQQWL
+1043 
-1056 DTFKRLGGVPDWFDL
+1056 
-1071 AGGSANWDKL
+1071 
-1081 MQGYELP
+1081 
-1088 QIEAKIKA
+1088 
-1096 LVRDDSAIQTA
+1096 
-1107 AAAPRSATPQG
+1107 
-1118 VPLIDIPSTAF
+1118 
-1129 RAITAKTDE
+1129 
-1138 GRIQSAARSLMGWA
+1138 
-1152 RTPLQDQMPMEQAL
+1152 
-1166 QLVRAKGA
+1166 
-1174 ILDPDAIPGL
+1174 
-1184 DMDKVREDSLKGR
+1184 
-1197 PWPEVKAAFE
+1197 
-1207 QFYGVQQTA
+1207 
-1216 AAAPRSATPLADA
+1216 AAPRSATPLADA

-1393 DDLLA
+1393 DDLRAL
-1398 QAAAMRAE
+1398 AAAMRAE

-1469 QKLSPIMEG
+1469 QNLSPIMEE

-1553 SRNIDPVSAILDG
+1553 SRNIDPVSAILDD
-1566 FFKVNDSGK
+1566 FFRANDSGK

-1668 PKGLEMSLSDLRSQQ
+1668 PKALEMSLSELRSQQ

>member
-54 LSNDIRYELFN
+54 LSNDIRYELFE
-65 RPRPANPLQ
+65 RPMRNPLM
-74 RYVGGLSRAVA
+74 RYNPLAHVMRLNARGANLVGQQA
-85 SSPLQGVGLGVAG
+85 GLGA
-98 VGDNAMRVGYSYAQ
+98 VGATDNAARAAYSYVQ
-112 RASGRPKAD
+112 RASGKPKAD
-121 ASSGRFGGHL
+121 PSSGRFGSTL
-131 DQTVDRVYTALGAKP
+131 DQATDDLYRLLRAKP
-146 PSQMT
+146 PSEMSA
-151 QDERSGDQF
+151 DERNFDMG
-160 RRSVAL
+160 RRSLAL

-249 AFGVALGA
+249 AFGAAVGGTVALGA
-257 AVGST
+257 AVGGT

-349 AAPTNVAPPE
+349 AAPTNVASPE

-418 NSPGSP
+418 NSPGTP

-557 EQIGNSLSGVERWDP
+557 EQIGNSLEGVERWDP
-572 SAEGIIQVW
+572 NAENIIQVW

-750 QPDILSGT
+750 QPDLLSGT

-883 DMFAVA
+883 DMFAAA

-1000 KELGLTADLGKA
+1000 KELGLTADLG
-1012 ITPEV
+1012 
-1017 LPAPGVRLDSNANPA
+1017 
-1032 QTARRLGGHNR
+1032 
-1043 GRGRWGITEQQWL
+1043 
-1056 DTFKRLGGVPDWFDL
+1056 
-1071 AGGSANWDKL
+1071 
-1081 MQGYELP
+1081 
-1088 QIEAKIKA
+1088 EAM
-1096 LVRDDSAIQTA
+1096 
-1107 AAAPRSATPQG
+1107 
-1118 VPLIDIPSTAF
+1118 
-1129 RAITAKTDE
+1129 RA
-1138 GRIQSAARSLMGWA
+1138 
-1152 RTPLQDQMPMEQAL
+1152 
-1166 QLVRAKGA
+1166 
-1174 ILDPDAIPGL
+1174 
-1184 DMDKVREDSLKGR
+1184 
-1197 PWPEVKAAFE
+1197 
-1207 QFYGVQQTA
+1207 VQQTA

-1365 LPAQPWRERGSGSAQ
+1365 LPAQPWRLDRSAGTQ
-1380 RLAQRGGSQPSRA
+1380 RVGRQSVGG
-1393 DDLLA
+1393 
-1398 QAAAMRAE
+1398 MG
-1406 LYPKD
+1406 D
-1411 RIPELISAWRKVVGD
+1411 RIAEIEGQIAAIRASLEAQNAATRANVTERLPQMLEAWRKVVGED
-1426 EVRIRVLDTYKI
+1426 VRIRVLDTYKM
-1438 APQSEQWGGDGSQLA
+1438 AKQDAAWGGGNDMS
-1453 DIAGAYEQWK
+1453 DVAGMYQWWK
-1463 DTMTIW
+1463 DTIHLYR
-1469 QKLSPIMEG
+1469 QVGKIGEFYMEE
-1478 IPIRMT
+1478 P
-1484 FSDLLHNGFH
+1484 FDQLLETGFH
-1494 EAFHRIVR
+1494 ESFHRIAR
-1502 MAMPD
+1502 MAMSD
-1507 KDLAVLNTPMAR
+1507 KDMAILNTGLAR
-1519 FKAALAM
+1519 FKVRQATA
-1526 DEMGAERSTI
+1526 DYGGDQKTI
-1536 AYDELLTEAA
+1536 AYDEMLTEAA
-1546 AKVFVAR
+1546 ARVFAARAQGKDPVQYILKNYSGVTDEDLATPVGKRIYEAAKAIVGAVNKVFDLVER
-1553 SRNIDPVSAILDG
+1553 
-1566 FFKVNDSGK
+1566 
-1575 AIPPRVRGAITQ
+1575 
-1587 IAGALNKAYDFI
+1587 
-1599 EKTVNLFQGRGFE
+1599 TVNLFQGRGFE
-1612 SISTVF
+1612 SISSVFERAARGEMTKTVH
-1618 QKAASGQ
+1618 
-1625 MRNAEPAYKVWRDG
+1625 
-1639 SSNVYG
+1639 VYRPDRITG
-1645 QHRSFKVGIW
+1645 NFRTMYGLNREAKIGYW
-1655 EDFSWDGKPVSSL
+1655 EDYNLYGNPLKDYQPEKQGFNQALFDESL
-1668 PKGLEMSLSDLRSQQ
+1668 KM
-1683 IFDAPPTKVSQQRL
+1683 PTKASQQRL

>member
-85 SSPLQGVGLGVAG
+85 SSPLQGIGLGVAG

-210 GGNIVNLINET
+210 GSNIVNLINET

-257 AVGST
+257 AVGGT
-262 VALGAAAFRNIRRN
+262 VSLGAAAFRNIRRN

-313 MEPPAPA
+313 MEPPAPV

-349 AAPTNVAPPE
+349 AAPTNVASPE

-491 KAQALTGVDDPGQL
+491 KAQALTGVDDPSQL

-557 EQIGNSLSGVERWDP
+557 EQIGNSLEGVERWDP
-572 SAEGIIQVW
+572 NAENIIQVW

-724 PDNVKEGTLRE
+724 PDNVREGTLRE

-883 DMFAVA
+883 DMFAAA

-1000 KELGLTADLGKA
+1000 KELGLTADLGEA

-1017 LPAPGVRLDSNANPA
+1017 LPAPGVRLDSNANPV

-1096 LVRDDSAIQTA
+1096 LVRDDSAI
-1107 AAAPRSATPQG
+1107 
-1118 VPLIDIPSTAF
+1118 
-1129 RAITAKTDE
+1129 
-1138 GRIQSAARSLMGWA
+1138 
-1152 RTPLQDQMPMEQAL
+1152 
-1166 QLVRAKGA
+1166 
-1174 ILDPDAIPGL
+1174 
-1184 DMDKVREDSLKGR
+1184 
-1197 PWPEVKAAFE
+1197 
-1207 QFYGVQQTA
+1207 QTA

-1438 APQSEQWGGDGSQLA
+1438 APQSEQWGGDGSQLI

>member
-16 GAQQSSDLVPAVR
+16 GAQQSSDLVPVAR
-29 QQPAKPPAA
+29 QPAARPKPP
-38 KPRSKPKPK
+38 KPSGGAKPK

-65 RPRPANPLQ
+65 RPRPANPFQ
-74 RYVGGLSRAVA
+74 RYAGGLSRAVA
-85 SSPLQGVGLGVAG
+85 SSPLQGIALGVAG
-98 VGDNAMRVGYSYAQ
+98 AGDNAMRAGYSYAQ
-112 RASGRPKAD
+112 RATGRPKAD
-121 ASSGRFGGHL
+121 ASAGRFGGHL
-131 DQTVDRVYTALGAKP
+131 DQTVDQVYKALGAKP
-146 PSQMT
+146 PSAMT
-151 QDERSGDQF
+151 QDERGGDAF

-166 NVMLAPVTPGFGVAR
+166 NLILSRATPGFGFAG
-181 ATTALGAAVRG
+181 ATTALGGAVRG

-204 YLDDNT
+204 FLDDNT
-210 GGNIVNLINET
+210 GSNIVNLINQS
-221 TGLKLPGAVD
+221 TGLKLPGGVD
-231 VGKADMLD
+231 VGKDDMLD
-239 AANQSLVPNA
+239 SAVKSLIPNA
-249 AFGVALGA
+249 AAGVAVGA
-257 AVGST
+257 AVGGAIS
-262 VALGAAAFRNIRRN
+262 LGAAAFRNIRRN
-276 TRATRAVQQETRQR
+276 TRATRAVQQEVRQR
-290 AKQEAMGL
+290 AKQESMGL

-305 GLDFTPQA
+305 GLNFTPQA
-313 MEPPAPA
+313 METPAPA

-331 AMEQRL
+331 AMEERL
-337 GMPSNAARPEPA
+337 GMNSKTPQPEPA
-349 AAPTNVAPPE
+349 PTPAPEPT

-418 NSPGSP
+418 NSPGAP

-429 NQTLEARAQVQAP
+429 NQTLEARAQIEP
-442 PPMDA
+442 PAPMDA
-447 GMVMAPADRL
+447 GMVLAPADRL
-457 ADDYLPSVMRKLG
+457 ADDYLPTVMRKLG

-478 PLFDAEANPQLWQ
+478 PLFDPDTNPALWQ
-491 KAQALTGVDDPGQL
+491 RAQALTGVDDPSQL
-505 SKADMLDTFGAMA
+505 SKADMLDAFGAMA
-518 AEGRVP
+518 ADGQVP

-530 GAQMLPTGEVQAAPL
+530 GGQMLPTGEITAAPQ
-545 VFQYKGGVNEAG
+545 VFQYKEGVNAAG
-557 EQIGNSLSGVERWDP
+557 EQIGNSLEGVERWDP
-572 SAEGIIQVW
+572 NAENIIQVW
-581 RDAGGEIGDPGM
+581 RDASGEIGDPGR

-605 AKRLGIPSMR
+605 ASRMGIPSMR

-648 LAREYDIKDPAQL
+648 LAREYGIGDPAQL

-677 AVGRLPEDVFTA
+677 AIGRLPEDVFTA

-724 PDNVKEGTLRE
+724 PDNVKETTLRE
-735 MLAMSKSSPASSSAD
+735 MLAMAKHSPATSSVD
-750 QPDILSGT
+750 QPDILTGT

-772 EVAGAVRL
+772 DLAGAVRL

-796 GQIERVGQVDATAAK
+796 GQIERVGQVDAGAAK

-832 PVGDLLNEGTQRVLA
+832 PVADLLNEGTQRVLA
-847 GEQAAQV
+847 GEHAAQV

-862 AASIQE
+862 AAAIQE

-883 DMFAVA
+883 DMFAAA

-895 TSQPVELTAE
+895 TPQPVELTPE

-941 LDELDPNEPITPGSR
+941 LDELDPNEPITPGSK

-978 QELQEKAVK
+978 QEVQERALK

-995 TFEEK
+995 TFDQK
-1000 KELGLTADLGKA
+1000 KDAGLTAGLDKA

-1017 LPAPGVRLDSNANPA
+1017 LPPE
-1032 QTARRLGGHNR
+1032 GGAS
-1043 GRGRWGITEQQWL
+1043 IA
-1056 DTFKRLGGVPDWFDL
+1056 DL
-1071 AGGSANWDKL
+1071 FA
-1081 MQGYELP
+1081 
-1088 QIEAKIKA
+1088 
-1096 LVRDDSAIQTA
+1096 
-1107 AAAPRSATPQG
+1107 
-1118 VPLIDIPSTAF
+1118 
-1129 RAITAKTDE
+1129 
-1138 GRIQSAARSLMGWA
+1138 
-1152 RTPLQDQMPMEQAL
+1152 EQAR
-1166 QLVRAKGA
+1166 QL
-1174 ILDPDAIPGL
+1174 
-1184 DMDKVREDSLKGR
+1184 
-1197 PWPEVKAAFE
+1197 
-1207 QFYGVQQTA
+1207 
-1216 AAAPRSATPLADA
+1216 
-1229 IEGQMREMA
+1229 A
-1238 QSDARLYRRTGQAMA
+1238 QSDARLYRRTGEAIA

-1259 DELAPAPVRPAPVR
+1259 DELAPAPVRPEPIR
-1273 LALSASQPELL
+1273 LVQPASQPELL
-1284 LPQDLRQ
+1284 LPQDLRK

-1305 DLDRTAY
+1305 DLDRAAY
-1312 VLANDAIKPS
+1312 VLANDAVKPS
-1322 KSAAKFRQVVK
+1322 KSAAKFRQVVQ
-1333 EAGLNLDEVVAHG
+1333 EAGLDLKDVVAHG
-1346 QTVRAAL
+1346 QKVKAAL

-1365 LPAQPWRERGSGSAQ
+1365 LPAQLWRERGSGGAQ
-1380 RLAQRGGSQPSRA
+1380 RMVQRGGSQPDRA

-1398 QAAAMRAE
+1398 RRAALIRE
-1406 LYPKD
+1406 LYPGEY
-1411 RIPELISAWRKVVGD
+1411 ISELISEWRKVVGD

-1438 APQSEQWGGDGSQLA
+1438 ELQSEQWGGDGSQLA

-1469 QKLSPIMEG
+1469 QKLSPASDLS
-1478 IPIRMT
+1478 PPLRMT

-1502 MAMPD
+1502 MAMPS
-1507 KDLAVLNTPMAR
+1507 KDMAVLNTPMAR
-1519 FKAALAM
+1519 FKAAMAM

-1553 SRNIDPVSAILDG
+1553 SRNMDPVSAILDG
-1566 FFKVNDSGK
+1566 FFKINDPGK
-1575 AIPPRVRGAITQ
+1575 TIPAWARNAITQ
-1587 IAGALNKAYDFI
+1587 IAGALNKVYDFI

-1618 QKAASGQ
+1618 EKAARGE
-1625 MRNAEPAYKVWRDG
+1625 MRTADPKLGVRRVPNKVEPVFTHG
-1639 SSNVYG
+1639 SN
-1645 QHRSFKVGIW
+1645 HAFKVGIW
-1655 EDFSWDGKPVSSL
+1655 EDFSWNGKPVAAL
-1668 PKGLEMSLSDLRSQQ
+1668 PKELEMQLSDVRAQEV
-1683 IFDAPPTKVSQQRL
+1683 FDAPPPAKLSLASQQRV
-1697 QRQIDDLDQ
+1697 QRQIQDIDQ
-1706 QIIDNRRKAEQEGC
+1706 QITDNRRKAEQEGC